1 VPRPRFERVTPHW
14 YVWTV
19 TPASRRAPRSIS
31 VGLAALLALT
41 ACTAFPPDDQAAPA
55 ATATPGTDTSDTPD
69 TPEVSMEMPEP
80 DATPTPTP
88 TPTGPAPTVPD
99 ASPWIGPAP
108 VPADDAQPWTGDD
121 VDTVI
126 DLIDEDLETG
136 IHAHDDVAY
145 LDSEVGELSFAFAD
159 SSVTKDQPFTFVE
172 ASSIDG
178 LLHFEVSAGH
188 KNSSTPADWF
198 TQQVGTNTVNDGL
211 GFHSA
216 TGRSPKDLHYAFC
229 GDLTFRAYD
238 DATTTACLGQ
248 GHTGLDNDW
257 WFGGPDFEVIGGHL
271 CHIDATAANDEDRG
285 LAACVLPTSVANE
298 FTVTTTSTHANYVTT
313 YSPKLDTALSESIET
328 RTVAQNLVDS
338 LYEKDLISKTEKTA
352 LDVAIRA
359 LPDTTITAELPT
371 GWTFHCDDACANEDQ
386 FAISDGQIWAGAR
399 ASDAYSSWLWAD
411 VLPSDLKKDLNN
423 TSINATAGRHG
434 TTDVAEWMTDQVGDG
449 GMIGMGSGNGTKTP
463 GSLNFA
469 FCGTLDP
476 DGVDSH
482 VDHNVCL
489 GQGHTVADDANNWWV
504 GGEDWIDVG
513 SMSTQDALQIIH
525 KGWLRHLIEFA
536 SEGGEVRMLLHRES
550 LTAIIT
556 METNAS
562 DSILV
567 DNMMIVAGVEVFA
580 ERD

>member
-1 VPRPRFERVTPHW
+1 MVTL
-14 YVWTV
+14 
-19 TPASRRAPRSIS
+19 ASRRAPRSIS
-31 VGLAALLALT
+31 VGLAALLTLT
-41 ACTAFPPDDQAAPA
+41 ACTAFPPDDQATPA
-55 ATATPGTDTSDTPD
+55 TTATATATPGTDTDTSD

-99 ASPWIGPAP
+99 ASPWIAPAP

-126 DLIDEDLETG
+126 DLTDEDLETG
-136 IHAHDDVAY
+136 IHAHDDVVTMFTN
-145 LDSEVGELSFAFAD
+145 DIGELDFTYTD
-159 SSVTKDQPFTFVE
+159 SSVTKDQPFSFTGSD
-172 ASSIDG
+172 SSAHELDIK
-178 LLHFEVSAGH
+178 VSAGH

-198 TQQVGTNTVNDGL
+198 TDRVGTNTTNADPGL
-211 GFHSA
+211 HGY
-216 TGRSPKDLHYAFC
+216 TGRSPDDLHYAFC
-229 GDLTFRAYD
+229 GELTFTTYGG
-238 DATTTACLGQ
+238 TTTACFGQ
-248 GHTGLDNDW
+248 GHTAFDNNW
-257 WFGGPDFEVIGGHL
+257 WFGGSDFTVHKDQL
-271 CHIDATAANDEDRG
+271 CYIDPLAANDVDQG
-285 LAACVLPTSVANE
+285 LAACVLAGSTSNE
-298 FTVTTTSTHANYVTT
+298 FTVVEGLTHANYVTT

-386 FAISDGQIWAGAR
+386 YAISDGQIWAGAR

-525 KGWLRHLIEFA
+525 KDWLRHLIEFA

-562 DSILV
+562 DSIFV